1 MRWCACGCLRCV
13 CAQDDQA
20 KIKALEA
27 TVVRLTAG
35 SPVTPPHSLPKASGS
50 SGNGGKYK
58 NGARHIA
65 VLIDTKNVIAEMD
78 VLAYDQCALWWCKA
92 HLDMLMAADKPAC
105 YPSYKIYTNK
115 VTAAAA
121 AVAAA
126 AAAEDEDE
134 YADNAYIACC

>member
-1 MRWCACGCLRCV
+1 MVCV

-20 KIKALEA
+20 KIKELEA
-27 TVVRLTAG
+27 TVARLTAG

-58 NGARHIA
+58 NGARHVA

-92 HLDMLMAADKPAC
+92 HLDMLMQADKPAC
-105 YPSYKIYTNK
+105 YPSYKIYANK
-115 VTAAAA
+115 VTAA

-126 AAAEDEDE
+126 AAAEEEDE
-134 YADNAYIACC
+134 YADNA